1 LSDLPVDILEL
12 AVQRDDL
19 LEFPLARVP
28 VVHALRIGGDVR
40 ICELSFHLI
49 EALLEFGEFVEYGY
63 RLSRHS
69 SAPPVG

>member
-1 LSDLPVDILEL
+1 LPVDILEL

-19 LEFPLARVP
+19 LEFRSLACQLC
-28 VVHALRIGGDVR
+28 HALRIGGDVR
-40 ICELSFHLI
+40 IGELSFHLI